1 MDDNLPLIKINN
13 SKENL
18 IENSLNNIREVATA
32 AEMSPKGNKRMI
44 GLAQSFNSGGKK
56 VKDLYL

>member
-13 SKENL
+13 SKENLKPRESL

-32 AEMSPKGNKRMI
+32 AEMSPKGNKRI
-44 GLAQSFNSGGKK
+44 LGLA
-56 VKDLYL
+56 